1 MMTTSRER
9 VMIALN
15 HEVPDCVP
23 LDLGSTAVTGIAAS
37 ALYRLREAYD
47 LEEQRIKVH
56 EPYQM
61 LGEVDDDVMD
71 ALGIDVVGLS
81 DDSTFFGFPQRDWKP
96 FTLFDGT
103 PVLVPGGFNTE
114 VAEDGNLYQY
124 PRGDRSLSPSGRM
137 PADGFYH
144 DAIERQEPYDPES
157 LDPEEWVQDMYHV
170 YTDEEL
176 RLLEER
182 ATSLYE
188 NTTRAIIGNFAG
200 TSFGDI
206 AYVPGVSIP
215 EPKGIRAVA
224 DWYMATVLYPDYVRG
239 IFERQ
244 LEIAMENLALYKE
257 AVGEKIVA
265 IFISGTDFGAQ
276 KGSFI
281 SPQAYRD
288 LFKPFHKAINDW
300 VHEHTGWKTFY
311 HSCGSM
317 VDLYDDFVD
326 AGVDVVNPVQIS
338 AEGMDPRTLKDRWG
352 DDLVFWGGGVDTQ
365 HVLPFG
371 SPEEIEE
378 QVKETV
384 RIFGKGGGFI
394 FNTVHNIQA
403 RIPKENLKA
412 LFDAFAR
419 YRCEEQ

>member
-1 MMTTSRER
+1 MTTSRER
-9 VMIALN
+9 VVTALN
-15 HEVPDCVP
+15 HEAPDCVP

-37 ALYRLREAYD
+37 ALYTVREAYE
-47 LEEQRIKVH
+47 LEERRIKVH

-71 ALGIDVVGLS
+71 ALGIDVVGLF
-81 DDSTFFGFPQRDWKP
+81 DEGTFFGFPQRDWKP

-124 PRGDRSLSPSGRM
+124 PQGDRSLEPSGRM

-144 DAIERQEPYDPES
+144 DAIERQEPYDPEF
-157 LDPEEWVQDMYHV
+157 LDPEEWVEDMYHV

-200 TSFGDI
+200 ASFGDI
-206 AYVPGVSIP
+206 AYVPGVAIP

-244 LEIAMENLALYKE
+244 LEIAMQNLELYKE
-257 AVGEKIVA
+257 AVGEKIAA

-281 SPQAYRD
+281 SPKAYRD
-288 LFKPFHKAINDW
+288 LFKPFHKTINDW
-300 VHEHTGWKTFY
+300 IHEHTGWKTFY

-317 VDLYDDFVD
+317 VDLYDDFVE
-326 AGVDVVNPVQIS
+326 AGVDIVNPVQIS
-338 AEGMDPRTLKDRWG
+338 AEGMEPRTLKEQWG
-352 DDLVFWGGGVDTQ
+352 DDLVFWGGGIDTQ

-378 QVKETV
+378 QVEENV
-384 RIFGKGGGFI
+384 RIFGEGGGFV
-394 FNTVHNIQA
+394 FCAVHNIQA
-403 RIPKENLKA
+403 RIPQENLKT
-412 LFDAFAR
+412 LFEAFAE
-419 YRCEEQ
+419 YRCGG

>member
-1 MMTTSRER
+1 MTTSRER
-9 VMIALN
+9 VVTALN
-15 HEVPDCVP
+15 HEPPDCVP

-37 ALYRLREAYD
+37 ALYTLREAYD
-47 LEEQRIKVH
+47 LEERRIKVH

-61 LGEVDDDVMD
+61 LGQVDDDVMD
-71 ALGIDVVGLS
+71 ALGIDVVGLF
-81 DDSTFFGFPQRDWKP
+81 DESTFFGFLQRDWKP

-124 PRGDRSLSPSGRM
+124 PQGDRSLEPSGRM

-144 DAIERQEPYDPES
+144 DAIERQEPYEPES
-157 LDPEEWVQDMYHV
+157 LDPEEWVEDMYHV

-188 NTTRAIIGNFAG
+188 NTTWAIIGNFAG

-215 EPKGIRAVA
+215 EPKGIRSVA
-224 DWYMATVLYPDYVRG
+224 DWYMATVLHPDYVRG

-244 LEIAMENLALYKE
+244 LEIAMQNLELYKE
-257 AVGEKIVA
+257 AVGEKIAA

-288 LFKPFHKAINDW
+288 LFQPFHKAINDW
-300 VHEHTGWKTFY
+300 VHENTGWKTFY

-317 VDLYDDFVD
+317 VDLYDDFVE
-326 AGVDVVNPVQIS
+326 AGVDIVNPVQIS
-338 AEGMDPRTLKDRWG
+338 AEGMEPRKLKERWG
-352 DDLVFWGGGVDTQ
+352 DDLVFWGGGIDTQ

-378 QVKETV
+378 QVKENV
-384 RIFGKGGGFI
+384 RVFGEGGGFV
-394 FNTVHNIQA
+394 FCAVHNIQA
-403 RIPKENLKA
+403 RVPKENLKA
-412 LFDAFAR
+412 LFDAFAE
-419 YRCEEQ
+419 YRCGLQ